1 MLLKSYS
8 SKRDRQISQ
17 KSINNQNKH
26 PLKIKSCLCW
36 LLGLSLVC
44 WISYRQI
51 KSYIDTPQAL
61 LVLGGDKNRELF
73 AAKFAR
79 KYPKL
84 EIWVSSGSNPE
95 YAEWVFS
102 QAGINLNRVHLDRR
116 AVDTVTNFTTLA
128 DEFKAR
134 GITSIYLVTSDDHM
148 FRSAV
153 IGEIVLGSRGISF
166 KPLSVPSGRE
176 SEPLEKSIRDGMRAI
191 LWVITGHTGSQL
203 AGNKK
208 NIQ

>member
-8 SKRDRQISQ
+8 SKRDRKIPQ
-17 KSINNQNKH
+17 KSNNRNQH
-26 PLKIKSCLCW
+26 RLKIKSCLCW

-51 KSYIDTPQAL
+51 KTHFDTPQAL

-102 QAGINLNRVHLDRR
+102 QAGIDLNRVHLDRQ
-116 AVDTVTNFTTLA
+116 AVDTVTNFTTLV

-148 FRSAV
+148 VRSTV
-153 IGEIVLGSRGISF
+153 IGEIVLGSRGITF

-176 SEPLEKSIRDGMRAI
+176 AEPWEKSVRDGVRAI
-191 LWVITGHTGSQL
+191 VWVITGHTGAQL
-203 AGNKK
+203 GGSKK
-208 NIQ
+208 